1 MDMGGKS
8 LHFLD
13 LLITIVNNTLETTIY
28 SKPTD
33 SHVYLNAISSHPKS
47 QIRAIAKSV
56 ALRLRRICSEDSDF
70 YVKSKV
76 YAQYLIDCGHNSAH
90 VNTVFEEVGNM
101 TRDEARK
108 SKPKSKGNKC
118 VFVTKYNPRVRDIAS
133 IIREHRGIIDRDE
146 RASEI
151 LPKNSIRVAYSRGPI

>member
-13 LLITIVNNTLETTIY
+13 CLFITVVNNKLETTIY

-33 SHVYLNAISSHPKS
+33 SHVYLNARSSHPKS
-47 QIRAIAKSV
+47 QIRAIAKGV
-56 ALRLRRICSEDSDF
+56 ALRLRRIYICSEDSDF

-76 YAQYLIDCGHNSAH
+76 YAHYLIDCGHNSAH
-90 VNTVFEEVGNM
+90 VNRVFEEVGNM

-108 SKPKSKGNKC
+108 SKPKPKGNKC
-118 VFVTKYNPRVRDIAS
+118 VFVTINTTLGYVMYIQYNS
-133 IIREHRGIIDRDE
+133 
-146 RASEI
+146 
-151 LPKNSIRVAYSRGPI
+151 

>member
-1 MDMGGKS
+1 MILLYFGEVPLNALMHFSRLNTFDPHLQFTMDMGGKS

-13 LLITIVNNTLETTIY
+13 LFITIVNKRLGTTVY

-33 SHVYLNAISSHPKS
+33 SHVYLNARSSHPRS

-56 ALRLRRICSEDSDF
+56 VLRLGRICSEDRDF

-76 YAQYLIDCGHNSAH
+76 YAQYLIDCGRRNSAH
-90 VNTVFEEVGNM
+90 VNRVFEEVGNM

-108 SKPKSKGNKC
+108 SKPKPKGNKC
-118 VFVTKYNPRVRDIAS
+118 VFVTKYNPRVCA
-133 IIREHRGIIDRDE
+133 
-146 RASEI
+146 
-151 LPKNSIRVAYSRGPI
+151 